1 MTVRGGEESIEDSAP
16 PAEGATEELDSVGW
30 LGRLLRWPVRV
41 VVVAVI
47 VPVQVGG
54 EVLNAL
60 LRFTWRQFRRVG
72 RAGRFLAGPA
82 RLVGRAT
89 VDAVRSVGGG
99 LWRGFCFSVRGF
111 AAFVMGAGRAIGL
124 AGQGLGALRRALV
137 VRSRAVW
144 GASGPTVLR
153 LLKVVHEALIFA
165 LALCFVPP
173 IFVGRLVWRLTRRVR
188 PYLARGAW
196 WLLVMLGKGTGLVCR
211 AIVDVLQVLKRPMA
225 GLGRIAAQ
233 ALATGFRL
241 GRKIG
246 LRLVRLWTVVVWT
259 PLRLA
264 GRGLWGGAR
273 WVGRGVRSIW
283 AAGRRMTEPVWRAAR
298 EALKAV
304 TNWTRRLTRAPRAW
318 YRREISGP
326 IGAAVRSARRDV
338 RRALTRHRQRDLA
351 ARPQDDSPR
360 PEPAPATE
368 AEPRPADTV

>member
-1 MTVRGGEESIEDSAP
+1 M
-16 PAEGATEELDSVGW
+16 GW

-47 VPVQVGG
+47 VPAQVGG
-54 EVLNAL
+54 EVLSAL
-60 LRFTWRQFRRVG
+60 LRFTRRQLRRVG
-72 RAGRFLAGPA
+72 RAGRYLAGPA
-82 RLVGRAT
+82 RLVRRAT
-89 VDAVRSVGGG
+89 VVAVRFVGGG
-99 LWRGFCFSVRGF
+99 LWRGFCWAVRGF

-124 AGQGLGALRRALV
+124 AGRGISALRRALV
-137 VRSRAVW
+137 ESLRAMW
-144 GASGPTVLR
+144 GTSGPTVLK

-196 WLLVMLGKGTGLVCR
+196 RLLVMLGKGTVLVCR
-211 AIVDVLQVLKRPMA
+211 AVVDVLRVLRRSMT

-233 ALATGFRL
+233 ALATGFRV

-246 LRLVRLWTVVVWT
+246 LWLVRLWTVVIWT
-259 PLRLA
+259 PLRLL
-264 GRGLWGGAR
+264 GRGLWDGFG
-273 WVGRGVRSIW
+273 WIGRGVRPVW

-304 TNWTRRLTRAPRAW
+304 TNWTRRLTRAPSAW

-338 RRALTRHRQRDLA
+338 RRALFTRRRPRALA
-351 ARPQDDSPR
+351 RRPQDDSAR
-360 PEPAPATE
+360 PEPAPASE
-368 AEPRPADTV
+368 AEPRPADIG